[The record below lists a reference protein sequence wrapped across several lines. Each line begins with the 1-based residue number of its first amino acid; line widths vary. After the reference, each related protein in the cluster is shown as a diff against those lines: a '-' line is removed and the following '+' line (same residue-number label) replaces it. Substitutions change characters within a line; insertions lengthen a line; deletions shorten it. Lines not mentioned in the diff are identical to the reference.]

1 MAPTEGE
8 LDFPDDGEKHQAMEP
23 LLADV
28 FECTYCEK
36 SFLGPPQSNQQLQLY
51 KDHLIEFHKM
61 SKEVNKMIHQVA
73 SEYKAKIESK
83 KVLTSKD
90 NKIPDKKEKEIKSTR
105 IDISTQTYPKDFY
118 RHFMH
123 QDWDCSID
131 WKAVPRSK
139 AITASTKAS
148 IETKENQ
155 PKQDNSSSDSLPVI
169 EQALSLNKED
179 FDNIG
184 EGIKFPISDIGSPK
198 ILGSPKKNL
207 ISVSKKEES
216 PNKKRELD
224 INAWTRPVK
233 SNIVT
238 INNTSQPNSNK
249 SVKLRWEEKDK
260 NLNGKYTFDLIK
272 EPEAKRQKIVV
283 RFKQEE
289 DKNVKLKDSL
299 SKQKPI
305 AATVE
310 SKVISY
316 TDQSLVIPYQ
326 EISANSSLL
335 ETQIISTQQSTS
347 KFKLI

>member
-1 MAPTEGE
+1 MAPT
-8 LDFPDDGEKHQAMEP
+8 DGESDLPRDGEENEAMQP
-23 LLADV
+23 LVADV

-51 KDHLIEFHKM
+51 KDHLTEFHKM

-90 NKIPDKKEKEIKSTR
+90 NKIPDKKEKVIKSTR
-105 IDISTQTYPKDFY
+105 IDISTQTYPKEFY

-131 WKAVPRSK
+131 WKTVPRSK
-139 AITASTKAS
+139 TIATSTKAS
-148 IETKENQ
+148 VETKENQ
-155 PKQDNSSSDSLPVI
+155 PKQDNSSRDSLPVI

-184 EGIKFPISDIGSPK
+184 EVIKFPISDIGRTK

-238 INNTSQPNSNK
+238 LTNASQPNSNK

-289 DKNVKLKDSL
+289 DKNVKLKESL
-299 SKQKPI
+299 SKEAFI
-305 AATVE
+305 AGTMDT
-310 SKVISY
+310 KVISCS
-316 TDQSLVIPYQ
+316 DQSL
-326 EISANSSLL
+326 ANTYEESLANDRL
-335 ETQIISTQQSTS
+335 LGTHVISTQQSTS
-347 KFKLI
+347 KL

>member
-8 LDFPDDGEKHQAMEP
+8 SDLPRNGEDNQAMQP
-23 LLADV
+23 LVADV

-36 SFLGPPQSNQQLQLY
+36 SFLGPPQSNQQLQLF
-51 KDHLIEFHKM
+51 KDHLTEFHKM

-90 NKIPDKKEKEIKSTR
+90 NKIPDKKEKEIKNTR

-131 WKAVPRSK
+131 WKTIPRSK
-139 AITASTKAS
+139 AIATSTKAS
-148 IETKENQ
+148 VEAKENQ
-155 PKQDNSSSDSLPVI
+155 PKQNNSSSGSLPVI

-184 EGIKFPISDIGSPK
+184 EVMKFPISDIGSK
-198 ILGSPKKNL
+198 KCLGSPNKNL
-207 ISVSKKEES
+207 ISIIKKEES

-238 INNTSQPNSNK
+238 LNNASQPNLNK

-283 RFKQEE
+283 RFKQEA

-299 SKQKPI
+299 SKEASI
-305 AATVE
+305 AGTVE

-316 TDQSLVIPYQ
+316 ADQSLVSTYQ
-326 EISANSSLL
+326 ATSANDRLF
-335 ETQIISTQQSTS
+335 ETQTISTEQSTS
-347 KFKLI
+347 KLKLL

>member
-1 MAPTEGE
+1 MAPTQGE
-8 LDFPDDGEKHQAMEP
+8 SDLPHDGEINQAMEP
-23 LLADV
+23 SIADV

-51 KDHLIEFHKM
+51 KDHLTEFHKM

-73 SEYKAKIESK
+73 SEYNAKIESK

-131 WKAVPRSK
+131 WKTVPRPK
-139 AITASTKAS
+139 AIATSTKAS
-148 IETKENQ
+148 AETKENQ
-155 PKQDNSSSDSLPVI
+155 PKQDNSSSNSLPVI

-184 EGIKFPISDIGSPK
+184 EVIKFPISDIGSKK
-198 ILGSPKKNL
+198 ILSSPKKNL
-207 ISVSKKEES
+207 ISASKKEES

-238 INNTSQPNSNK
+238 LNNASQQNLNK

-289 DKNVKLKDSL
+289 DKNVKLKDNLPKES
-299 SKQKPI
+299 SI
-305 AATVE
+305 AGTVDAN
-310 SKVISY
+310 VISY
-316 TDQSLVIPYQ
+316 TDQKSVSTYEGL
-326 EISANSSLL
+326 SANDRLFG
-335 ETQIISTQQSTS
+335 THIISTEQSTS
-347 KFKLI
+347 KF